1 MVTTA
6 FLLSINGNTLRNP
19 SLFQRPHRSATFL
32 KWEFSRDVNGSSVA
46 CRTKSRAF
54 RILANPNVSSKGD
67 SKNVITMVDPLEA
80 KRLAAKQMQE
90 IKAKEKLEVNGMLGI
105 L

>member
-54 RILANPNVSSKGD
+54 RILANPNVCINPSFSCICRYSLFQYNQGY
-67 SKNVITMVDPLEA
+67 L
-80 KRLAAKQMQE
+80 
-90 IKAKEKLEVNGMLGI
+90 
-105 L
+105 